1 MSQHIYPTYYYGIP
15 IPIDNS
21 ELYQHVLKK
30 LISKHSQL
38 YQECQKDEL
47 TFLTELQ
54 FTYVPYDAEDIGFI
68 SLDNEYEPFYNKKIF
83 ILFGDHEYPTLYSA
97 PFKSKEDCVNY
108 YKENFGDILPKD
120 FNYENN
126 IGKISYITWG

>member
-1 MSQHIYPTYYYGIP
+1 M
-15 IPIDNS
+15 NMNR
-21 ELYQHVLKK
+21 
-30 LISKHSQL
+30 
-38 YQECQKDEL
+38 
-47 TFLTELQ
+47 
-54 FTYVPYDAEDIGFI
+54 FI
-68 SLDNEYEPFYNKKIF
+68 TKKIF

>member
-1 MSQHIYPTYYYGIP
+1 MSQQNYAITYYGIP
-15 IPIDNS
+15 IPIENS
-21 ELYQHVLKK
+21 KLYQHVLKK

-108 YKENFGDILPKD
+108 YKENFRDILPKD

>member
-1 MSQHIYPTYYYGIP
+1 MSQQNYSITYYGIA

-21 ELYQHVLKK
+21 RLYKHVLKQ

-68 SLDNEYEPFYNKKIF
+68 SLNNEYEPFYNKKIF

-108 YKENFGDILPKD
+108 YKENFGDILPTD
-120 FNYENN
+120 FDYENN
-126 IGKISYITWG
+126 IGKISYVNWG